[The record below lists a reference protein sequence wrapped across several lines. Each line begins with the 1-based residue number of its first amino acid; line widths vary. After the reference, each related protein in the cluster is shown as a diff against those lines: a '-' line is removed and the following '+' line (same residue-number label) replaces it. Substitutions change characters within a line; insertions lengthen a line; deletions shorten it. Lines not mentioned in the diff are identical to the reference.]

1 MIILLSNDDGIQS
14 EGVTALEDALRSV
27 ADIYTVAPDRAQS
40 SMSHALT
47 LHRPLRVNELGP
59 RRLSVDGTPVDCV
72 KLALTGLL
80 PVRPDLVISGI
91 NKGPNLGDDIIYS
104 GTVSAAIEGALL
116 GIPAIAVSLVT
127 FKDFD
132 FRAAA
137 EFTARL
143 VAQVQQIGIP
153 PKTLL
158 NVNVPP
164 VPKDHLKGW
173 RLTRMG
179 KRHYSEN
186 IVERVDPRGGKY
198 YWIGGDDLGFAQEEG
213 TDCMSVHDGFISVT
227 PLQVDLTDHKPPENS
242 TLPDSLADEGPA
254 RPDPRSR
261 KNHDTVPI
269 EGEPT
274 NEGSSKRSLLAVQ
287 SVLNDLNYLN
297 ELNAC

>member
-14 EGVTALEDALRSV
+14 EGLTSLEESLRGIGE
-27 ADIYTVAPDRAQS
+27 IYTVAPDRAQS

-47 LHRPLRVNELGP
+47 LHRPLRVNEITP

-80 PVRPDLVISGI
+80 PVRPNLVVSGI

-137 EFTARL
+137 EFTATL
-143 VAQVQQIGIP
+143 VQRIVQRGIP
-153 PKTLL
+153 PTTLL
-158 NVNVPP
+158 NVNVPA
-164 VPKDHLKGW
+164 VPKSELKGW
-173 RLTRMG
+173 RVTRMG

-198 YWIGGDDLGFAQEEG
+198 YWIGGDDLGFAHDDG
-213 TDCMSVHDGFISVT
+213 TDCVAVHEGFVSVT
-227 PLQVDLTDHKPPENS
+227 PLQVDLTDHK
-242 TLPDSLADEGPA
+242 L
-254 RPDPRSR
+254 
-261 KNHDTVPI
+261 
-269 EGEPT
+269 
-274 NEGSSKRSLLAVQ
+274 
-287 SVLNDLNYLN
+287 LN
-297 ELNAC
+297 EAPLGDFSWP

>member
-14 EGVTALEDALRSV
+14 DGLTALEEALQSL

-47 LHRPLRVNELGP
+47 LHRPLRVHEVGP

-116 GIPAIAVSLVT
+116 GLPAIAVSLVT

-137 EFTARL
+137 EFAAHL
-143 VAQVQQIGIP
+143 VTEIQKRGMP

-158 NVNVPP
+158 NINVPP
-164 VPKDHLKGW
+164 LPKDQLKGW
-173 RLTRMG
+173 RSTRMG

-198 YWIGGDDLGFAQEEG
+198 YWIGGDDLGFAQDNG
-213 TDCMSVHDGFISVT
+213 TDCVAVHEGYVSVT
-227 PLQVDLTDHKPPENS
+227 PLQIDLTNYESLQNG
-242 TLPDSLADEGPA
+242 TLPDFSWP
-254 RPDPRSR
+254 
-261 KNHDTVPI
+261 
-269 EGEPT
+269 
-274 NEGSSKRSLLAVQ
+274 
-287 SVLNDLNYLN
+287 
-297 ELNAC
+297 